1 MTTGSKMTK
10 AGIVGGGAWGTAL
23 STVCQRAGLDSLL
36 WALEPEVAKNVNQ
49 RHENRAFLPGVSLD
63 PTIRA
68 TNALADLAERDV
80 IFLVTPA
87 QFTRNVL
94 TGFKALPKGVPL
106 IVCSKGIEAKTGK
119 LMSEVVKEAAPNNP
133 LLVLSGPSFA
143 ADVARGKPT
152 AVTLAGRDETLVQRV
167 GMAFGLPT
175 FRPYFADDVIGAEV
189 GGAIKNVLA
198 IACGIALGKQ
208 LGDSARAALITRG
221 LSEMIRFAK
230 AKGGKAATLMGL
242 CGLGDTVLTCT
253 SLQSRNFSLGKA
265 IGEGKKAKDILAAR
279 TSVTEG
285 VYTAGILAKL
295 AAEMKLDMPIA
306 LAVNA
311 ILHQDAD
318 VDAETESLLHRP
330 FVAETF

>member
-1 MTTGSKMTK
+1 MGGGKIAK
-10 AGIVGGGAWGTAL
+10 AGIVGAGAWGTAL
-23 STVCQRAGLDSLL
+23 ATVCRRAGLDTLV
-36 WALEPEVAKNVNQ
+36 WALEPEVADDINQ
-49 RHENRAFLPGVSLD
+49 RHANRAFLPGIPLD
-63 PTIRA
+63 AAIRA
-68 TNALADLAERDV
+68 TGNLTRLADRDLV
-80 IFLVTPA
+80 FLVAPA
-87 QFTRNVL
+87 QFTRSVL
-94 TGFKALPKGVPL
+94 TKLAGVPSHVP
-106 IVCSKGIEAKTGK
+106 IVICSKGIEAKTGK
-119 LMSEVVKEAAPNNP
+119 LMSEVVREALPENP

-143 ADVARGKPT
+143 ADVAKGKPT
-152 AVTLAGRDETLVQRV
+152 AVTLAGKDQKLVHDV
-167 GMAFGLPT
+167 GLAFGLPT

-198 IACGIALGKQ
+198 IACGIALGKS
-208 LGDSARAALITRG
+208 LGDSARSALITRG

-230 AKGGKAATLMGL
+230 AKGGKAITLMGL

-285 VYTAGILAKL
+285 VATAQVVARLAG
-295 AAEMKLDMPIA
+295 EFKLDMPIA

-318 VDAETESLLHRP
+318 VDAEIEALLHRP
-330 FVAETF
+330 FIAETF